1 LKQLIDTLQSKQAIV
16 LLIVFLTLA
25 IAPLFIKNDF
35 YLDGFILIFLWGA
48 FASAWNILSGYA
60 GMVSLCHNAFFGIG
74 AYTSTLLFLH
84 YGLTPWLGM
93 FVGGLLAACV
103 GLALGVVCF
112 RLRSHYFAL
121 ATLAFGEVS
130 HIVAMTWRSLTEGAE
145 GLALPIQPSLYNVSF
160 SGKLPYVYMGL
171 FLFLALIAVSYAIE
185 HSRLGYYL
193 TAFREN
199 EDAARALGVKTGRVR
214 LLAMAIS
221 SFASAIIGTFY
232 AQYFVYIDPSSVIRI
247 QISIQV
253 ALFAIVGG
261 LGTVLGPAIGAII
274 FIPITI
280 LLRAK
285 LGTTLPGLHMV
296 IYGAILILVLLYMPK
311 GIYGTLKQRGFKIFE
326 KPRKNLAPL
335 RSEIEVSS
343 RQ

>member
-1 LKQLIDTLQSKQAIV
+1 MSTLRPLIDTLQSRHAIV
-16 LLIVFLTLA
+16 LVAAFLALG

-35 YLDGFILIFLWGA
+35 YLDGFILIFFWGA
-48 FASAWNILSGYA
+48 FASAWNILAGYA
-60 GMVSLCHNAFFGIG
+60 GMVSLCHNAFLGIG

-84 YGLTPWLGM
+84 YGLTPWVGM
-93 FVGGLLAACV
+93 FLGGLLAACV
-103 GLALGVVCF
+103 GIALGVVCF

-130 HIVAMTWRSLTEGAE
+130 HIVAMTWRSLTEGSE
-145 GLALPIQPSLYNVSF
+145 GLALPIEPSLYNFSF
-160 SGKLPYVYMGL
+160 AGKLPYVYMGF
-171 FLFLALIAVSYAIE
+171 FLFLALIGVSYAIE

-214 LLAMAIS
+214 LVAMAIS
-221 SFASAIIGTFY
+221 SSISAIIGTFF

-261 LGTVLGPAIGAII
+261 LGTALGPAIGAII

-285 LGTTLPGLHMV
+285 LGTTIPGLHMI
-296 IYGAILILVLLYMPK
+296 IYGAILILILLRMPK
-311 GIYGTLKQRGFKIFE
+311 GIYGTLREGDFKVLS
-326 KPRKNLAPL
+326 KALRLNKRKVLHA
-335 RSEIEVSS
+335 
-343 RQ
+343 